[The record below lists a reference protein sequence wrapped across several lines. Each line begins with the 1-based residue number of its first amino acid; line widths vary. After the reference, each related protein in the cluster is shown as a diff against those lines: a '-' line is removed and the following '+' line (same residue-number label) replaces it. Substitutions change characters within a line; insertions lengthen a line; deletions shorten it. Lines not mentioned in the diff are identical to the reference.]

1 MLSEFLTGTEQ
12 RHLDFAFAHI
22 KVARNVR
29 DRAHV
34 PVAAHEN
41 NTCFLCQT
49 GEKAVYR
56 IAEHCSVF
64 GAVVVIRTKAFRKLK
79 SNRLRLA
86 APLCG
91 AVHTPAVH
99 GKSAHY
105 LTEKS
110 RKVFRFSGRNE
121 GPEAVIRV
129 VYAFL
134 RILCIMQNVI
144 GNIVTISAVFML
156 GSLIAVSLRCQY
168 ISTICASVIEVVLS
182 TLSILSQVMG
192 ALKSFTHKAVF
203 FIPKVTLRRKV
214 FHASIILHHAYPV
227 KPRHSA

>member
-41 NTCFLCQT
+41 NTRFLRQT

-64 GAVVVIRTKAFRKLK
+64 GTVVVIRTKAFRKLK

-86 APLCG
+86 APL
-91 AVHTPAVH
+91 
-99 GKSAHY
+99 
-105 LTEKS
+105 
-110 RKVFRFSGRNE
+110 
-121 GPEAVIRV
+121 
-129 VYAFL
+129 
-134 RILCIMQNVI
+134 
-144 GNIVTISAVFML
+144 
-156 GSLIAVSLRCQY
+156 
-168 ISTICASVIEVVLS
+168 
-182 TLSILSQVMG
+182 
-192 ALKSFTHKAVF
+192 
-203 FIPKVTLRRKV
+203 
-214 FHASIILHHAYPV
+214 
-227 KPRHSA
+227 